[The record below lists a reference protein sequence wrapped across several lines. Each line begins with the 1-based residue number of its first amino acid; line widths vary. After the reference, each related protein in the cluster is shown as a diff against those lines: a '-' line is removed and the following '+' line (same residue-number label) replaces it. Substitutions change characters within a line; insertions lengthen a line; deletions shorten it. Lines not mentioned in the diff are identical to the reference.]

1 MAAAMGQTRVLQSN
15 ATILSD
21 VMSDDLDLGVISVTN
36 QMFQITILHFKKV
49 DDLSRPA
56 CSIVACVHAA
66 LSCFQG
72 ALRSA
77 ANMLAVPK
85 AYAHGNRWFDV
96 SSVIENHLH
105 TSISY
110 TFLRLSVE
118 TQRARQATCSMTAVM
133 LLLPGACVACAD
145 SCVVQSIA

>member
-1 MAAAMGQTRVLQSN
+1 MAVAMGQTRVLQSN

-21 VMSDDLDLGVISVTN
+21 VMADDLNLGVINFMN
-36 QMFQITILHFKKV
+36 QMFQISVLHLKWL
-49 DDLSRPA
+49 DDLSRPN
-56 CSIVACVHAA
+56 CSILACGHAA
-66 LSCFQG
+66 LSCFPG
-72 ALRSA
+72 ALRLA
-77 ANMLAVPK
+77 ADMLAVPK
-85 AYAHGNRWFDV
+85 AYAHGNCWFDV

-133 LLLPGACVACAD
+133 LLLQGACVACAD